1 MGVRDRGVA
10 RGLKGKRRYPILWK
24 KKADLT
30 EDEEQERIDATYLND
45 RRTKKPKYTG
55 NAKELWDEIMMWRHP
70 DAINDS
76 FASQHILVTKQGWFP
91 SLKRFL
97 SSTSKLPSKGF

>member
-55 NAKELWDEIMMWRHP
+55 KAKELWDEIMMWRHP